1 MPRFFIDHEP
11 TDYIN
16 VEGADARHI
25 GYSLRMKVGDE
36 ITFCRTGTDYICEIE
51 EMTEQSVLCRVKG
64 REPSKC
70 EPSLKLTIYQA
81 FPKQDK
87 FEQIIQKVTEL
98 GAVRI
103 VPFLSRRCVSRPDK
117 KDFAKKRERFM
128 RIAEEAA
135 KQSGRGIIPEIGVL
149 MSFDEAVKDMS
160 AAQIKL
166 ICYEN
171 GGQKLSGI
179 DFAAVETAAV
189 MIGSE
194 GGFERSE
201 VEKSEKNGAVP
212 IWLGERILRCETCP
226 VAVTAIIMNLSGNM

>member
-36 ITFCRTGTDYICEIE
+36 LTFCRTGTDYICEIE
-51 EMTEQSVLCRVKG
+51 EMTENTVLCRVKST
-64 REPSKC
+64 EPSKC
-70 EPSLKLTIYQA
+70 EPSLRLTIYQA

-117 KDFAKKRERFM
+117 KDFTKKRERFM

-135 KQSGRGIIPEIGVL
+135 KQSGRGIIPEIGEL
-149 MSFDEAVKDMS
+149 LSFDEAVRDMVS
-160 AAQIKL
+160 SQIKL

-171 GGQKLSGI
+171 GGEKLADI
-179 DFAAVETAAV
+179 DFAAADTAAV

-194 GGFERSE
+194 GGFERAE
-201 VEKSEKNGAVP
+201 VEKAVENGAKP

-226 VAVTAIIMNLSGNM
+226 IAVTAIIMNLSGNM

>member
-1 MPRFFIDHEP
+1 MLRFFIDHEP

-36 ITFCRTGTDYICEIE
+36 LTFCRTGTDYICEIE
-51 EMTEQSVLCRVKG
+51 EMTENTVLCRVKST
-64 REPSKC
+64 EPSKC

-135 KQSGRGIIPEIGVL
+135 KQSGRGIIPEIGEL
-149 MSFDEAVKDMS
+149 LSFDEAVRDMVS
-160 AAQIKL
+160 SQIKL

-171 GGQKLSGI
+171 GGEKLADI
-179 DFAAVETAAV
+179 DFAAADTAAV

-194 GGFERSE
+194 GGFERAE
-201 VEKSEKNGAVP
+201 VEKTVENGAKP

-226 VAVTAIIMNLSGNM
+226 IAVTAIIMNLSGNM

>member
-36 ITFCRTGTDYICEIE
+36 LTFCRMGTDYICEIE
-51 EMTEQSVLCRVKG
+51 EMTENTVLCRVKST
-64 REPSKC
+64 EPSKC

-135 KQSGRGIIPEIGVL
+135 KQSGRGIIPEIGEL
-149 MSFDEAVKDMS
+149 LSFEEAVRDMVS
-160 AAQIKL
+160 SQIKL

-171 GGQKLSGI
+171 GGEKLADI
-179 DFAAVETAAV
+179 DFAAADTAAV

-194 GGFERSE
+194 GGFERIE
-201 VEKSEKNGAVP
+201 VEKAVENGAKP

-226 VAVTAIIMNLSGNM
+226 IAVTAIIMNLSGNM

>member
-36 ITFCRTGTDYICEIE
+36 LTFCRTGTDYICEIE
-51 EMTEQSVLCRVKG
+51 EMTENTVLCRVKST
-64 REPSKC
+64 EPSKC
-70 EPSLKLTIYQA
+70 EPSLRLTIYQA

-135 KQSGRGIIPEIGVL
+135 KQSGRGIIPEIGEL
-149 MSFDEAVKDMS
+149 LSFDEAVRDMVS
-160 AAQIKL
+160 SQIKL

-171 GGQKLSGI
+171 GGEKLADI
-179 DFAAVETAAV
+179 DFAAADTAAV

-194 GGFERSE
+194 GGFERAE
-201 VEKSEKNGAVP
+201 VEKAVENGAKP

-226 VAVTAIIMNLSGNM
+226 IAVTAIIMNLSGNM

>member
-25 GYSLRMKVGDE
+25 GYSLRMRVGDE
-36 ITFCRTGTDYICEIE
+36 LTFCRTGTDYICEIE
-51 EMTEQSVLCRVKG
+51 EMTEQSVLCRIK
-64 REPSKC
+64 RTEPSKC

-135 KQSGRGIIPEIGVL
+135 KQSGRGIIPEIGEL
-149 MSFDEAVKDMS
+149 LSFDEAVRDMVS
-160 AAQIKL
+160 TQIKL

-171 GGQKLSGI
+171 GGEKLADI
-179 DFAAVETAAV
+179 DFAAADTAAV

-194 GGFERSE
+194 GGFERAE
-201 VEKSEKNGAVP
+201 VEKAVENGAKP

-226 VAVTAIIMNLSGNM
+226 IAVTAIIMNLSGNM